1 MGECNCAAGPR
12 GFLHLHVRGMLVPEA
27 PLCLTRG
34 SVYGEKRVSRSSK
47 KLDVLA
53 VTLLGESLSR
63 ACSDG
68 RGRKDGSSYLGQVP
82 ATTARVRTALLSPEP
97 QDPAPGA
104 ARWAEGTAQPSPM
117 HSPEPGYS
125 PSGPS
130 PAEISEWK
138 SFSAYE

>member
-1 MGECNCAAGPR
+1 MGECNHTAGPR
-12 GFLHLHVRGMLVPEA
+12 GFLHLHVREMLVPEA

-68 RGRKDGSSYLGQVP
+68 RGRKDGSSYLGQVLP
-82 ATTARVRTALLSPEP
+82 PLLVFE
-97 QDPAPGA
+97 
-104 ARWAEGTAQPSPM
+104 
-117 HSPEPGYS
+117 HLC
-125 PSGPS
+125 
-130 PAEISEWK
+130 
-138 SFSAYE
+138 